1 MKRKLFTALV
11 LTAALTLAGCGKS
24 EKPSSGSE
32 SAVSGNAVSE
42 NTVSDNAVT
51 EISVSDNAA
60 EEVSDTSAGSDAE
73 SFDYTKLPAFTAKDL
88 AGNEVTGNLIA
99 GKEFTMVN
107 VWGTFCPPCIGEMPD
122 LEKLSLSLPENAQIV
137 GLVCDVTYQNSEE
150 AQKAI
155 DICEKAGVT
164 YTNIVLDENL
174 LKFTSQFY
182 YIPTTFF
189 VDSEGNIIGDM
200 IIGADLNSYIERLEE
215 LLPGWSYEG

>member
-11 LTAALTLAGCGKS
+11 LTAALTLAGCGCGKS
-24 EKPSSGSE
+24 EKPSSGS
-32 SAVSGNAVSE
+32 VSENAVSE

-60 EEVSDTSAGSDAE
+60 EEVFDEETI
-73 SFDYTKLPAFTAKDL
+73 DYTKLPAFTAKDL
-88 AGNEVTGNLIA
+88 QGNEVTGDLIA

-107 VWGTFCPPCIGEMPD
+107 VWGTYCPPCIGEMPD
-122 LEKLSLSLPENAQIV
+122 LEKLSQSLPENAQIV
-137 GLVCDVTYQNSEE
+137 GLICDVTYQSSEE
-150 AQKAI
+150 TQKAI

-164 YTNIVLDENL
+164 YTNIVLDESL
-174 LKFTSQFY
+174 LKFSSQFY

-189 VDSEGNIIGDM
+189 VDSEGKMIGDM
-200 IIGADLNSYIERLEE
+200 IIGADLNSYVERLEE